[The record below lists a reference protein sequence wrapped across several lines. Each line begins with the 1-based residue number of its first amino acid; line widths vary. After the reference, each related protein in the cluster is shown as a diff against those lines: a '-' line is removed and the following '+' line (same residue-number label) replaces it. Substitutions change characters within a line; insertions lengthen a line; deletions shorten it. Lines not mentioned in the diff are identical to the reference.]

1 MKDDHEQELEDH
13 LKYLLWS
20 RQFFSNLI
28 HRNLESQ
35 NAEEENKSK
44 QKQNDSE
51 LLKKHRN
58 NCKQVFDEQHGT
70 MFSLKDILLERSRLN
85 SSYSTKHGLI
95 LTHMYIT
102 QKAEDQDNREEKGN
116 EQKDPR
122 YIIDAGKHTETK
134 RERGAS

>member
-1 MKDDHEQELEDH
+1 M
-13 LKYLLWS
+13 
-20 RQFFSNLI
+20 
-28 HRNLESQ
+28 
-35 NAEEENKSK
+35 
-44 QKQNDSE
+44 
-51 LLKKHRN
+51 LKKHRN

-102 QKAEDQDNREEKGN
+102 QKAEDQDNSEEKGN

-134 RERGAS
+134 RERGASKTNNIAPSTSSSTVGACQEYIEKADLLPP

>member
-1 MKDDHEQELEDH
+1 MKDDNEQELEDH
-13 LKYLLWS
+13 LKYLLRS

-35 NAEEENKSK
+35 NAEEENMSK
-44 QKQNDSE
+44 QKQNDSG

-58 NCKQVFDEQHGT
+58 NFKQVFDEQHGT

-116 EQKDPR
+116 EEKDPR
-122 YIIDAGKHTETK
+122 YIIETHRDKK
-134 RERGAS
+134 RKGSE